1 LQFSDL
7 VASRWQAQALPEF
20 SSSCSFFS
28 FSQHF
33 WAMSLAA
40 PKHSYKSFDFSRA
53 FVSLASG
60 VSMKNRTLLGFL
72 LMIAGFTALAHQGI
86 AFIVDHHGAG
96 MDAIED
102 RNPLPL
108 SPAFGAIAMFCGFV
122 LIALH
127 KDNPE
132 NKNSGNQDSKD
143 EQHERLRAT
152 ILKDHQPH
160 FDELRRPSP
169 RPLNRPPTNFANA
182 SNTLTTSHPKA
193 SHGGGDSTRLHTPLS
208 KS

>member
-1 LQFSDL
+1 
-7 VASRWQAQALPEF
+7 
-20 SSSCSFFS
+20 
-28 FSQHF
+28 
-33 WAMSLAA
+33 MSLAA

-86 AFIVDHHGAG
+86 AFIVDHPSAG
-96 MDAIED
+96 MDGIED

-108 SPAFGAIAMFCGFV
+108 SPAFGAIGMFCGFV

-127 KDNPE
+127 RDNSENRNSE
-132 NKNSGNQDSKD
+132 NKNSKG
-143 EQHERLRAT
+143 EEYERLRVT
-152 ILKDHQPH
+152 IVQDRQPH
-160 FDELRRPSP
+160 SEELRRPSS
-169 RPLNRPPTNFANA
+169 RPPNRPPTNFANA